1 MARYDVLPS
10 EDKRRLSGWSAF
22 DHIELAALAV
32 MKMAVDGQL
41 PLGVARTLGEMAGPH
56 VAFFMSI
63 WVGDELGDFMRAR
76 LNLGSGHRFLIFELD
91 GRQVVIVAKD
101 IEATDRAIDLSDVA
115 RHLVERAAEAGISIV
130 QREAQA

>member
-1 MARYDVLPS
+1 
-10 EDKRRLSGWSAF
+10 
-22 DHIELAALAV
+22 
-32 MKMAVDGQL
+32 MKMAVDRQL
-41 PLGVARTLGEMAGPH
+41 PLGVPRTLGEIAGPH

-63 WVGDELGDFMRAR
+63 WVDDELGDFMRER
-76 LNLGSGHRFLIFELD
+76 LNLGSGRRFLIFERD

-101 IEATDRAIDLSDVA
+101 PEAMDRTIDLSDVA